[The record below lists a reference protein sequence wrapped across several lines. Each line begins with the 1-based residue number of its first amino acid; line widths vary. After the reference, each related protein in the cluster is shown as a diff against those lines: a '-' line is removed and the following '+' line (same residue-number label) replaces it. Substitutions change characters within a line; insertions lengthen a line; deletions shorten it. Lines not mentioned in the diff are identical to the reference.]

1 MAISDFDFSGGFTPV
16 DNQQFGVAAPSNF
29 DFKFDPNAPRFDPGA
44 YTSGL
49 GVDTAKYGLDQ
60 QKKAK
65 GLSGFEIAG
74 LIAGIGGDI
83 IRGTQGKDPV
93 FGPSLLS
100 KRGRGRGAGMAGDLL
115 GSYFGD
121 TSTDTD
127 DLAYAFANLFD
138 KRMSPYLKSAR
149 SGQPMV

>member
-60 QKKAK
+60 QKKAR
-65 GLSGFEIAG
+65 GLSGLEIAG
-74 LIAGIGGDI
+74 ITAGFVGDI
-83 IRGTQGKDPV
+83 IKQTKGGEPTY
-93 FGPSLLS
+93 GPALLS
-100 KRGRGRGAGMAGDLL
+100 KRERGAGMAGTLL

-121 TSTDTD
+121 TSTNTD
-127 DLAYAFANLFD
+127 DLAPLVAGLFS
-138 KRMSPYLKSAR
+138 KYMGNYLKSAG
-149 SGQPMV
+149 SGQPMA

>member
-1 MAISDFDFSGGFTPV
+1 MAISDFDFSVGFNPV
-16 DNQQFGVAAPSNF
+16 DNQQFGVAAP
-29 DFKFDPNAPRFDPGA
+29 DFGFSFSPAMQEKA

-60 QKKAK
+60 QKKAR
-65 GLSGFEIAG
+65 GLSFLDIAG
-74 LIAGIGGDI
+74 LGAGVAGDF

-100 KRGRGRGAGMAGDLL
+100 KRGKGAGMAGTLL

-121 TSTDTD
+121 TSTNTD
-127 DLAYAFANLFD
+127 DLSPLVAGLFSKYMGD
-138 KRMSPYLKSAR
+138 YLKSAR

>member
-1 MAISDFDFSGGFTPV
+1 MAISDFDFSGGFNPV

-60 QKKAK
+60 QKKAR
-65 GLSGFEIAG
+65 GLSGLDIVG
-74 LIAGIGGDI
+74 LIAGGAGDF

-93 FGPSLLS
+93 FGPALLS
-100 KRGRGRGAGMAGDLL
+100 KRNAGTRLGD
-115 GSYFGD
+115 YFGD
-121 TSTDTD
+121 TSTNTD
-127 DLAYAFANLFD
+127 DLSSLVAGLFSKKMGD
-138 KRMSPYLKSAR
+138 YLKSAR
-149 SGQPMV
+149 SGQPMA